1 MVVNIIGLQA
11 SSLTSTKALIQ
22 MYGLWPI
29 NILVLCPYNL
39 ISLTINKKSS
49 LKKTGTFFLTRDN
62 LKLGLVLGLI
72 TPLIVLVI
80 IYFLKFSDIDF
91 GQFIKE
97 FKQTRQYIT
106 FWGVWCLVG
115 NIALFTYY
123 INTNKDRTAKGIF
136 AITLVYGIGILL
148 LKLFI

>member
-1 MVVNIIGLQA
+1 
-11 SSLTSTKALIQ
+11 
-22 MYGLWPI
+22 
-29 NILVLCPYNL
+29 
-39 ISLTINKKSS
+39 
-49 LKKTGTFFLTRDN
+49 LKTTGTFFLTRDN

-72 TPLIVLVI
+72 TPFIVLVI
-80 IYFLKFSDIDF
+80 IYFIKFSSY
-91 GQFIKE
+91 E
-97 FKQTRQYIT
+97 FNEFLRSFFQQKQLIT

>member
-1 MVVNIIGLQA
+1 
-11 SSLTSTKALIQ
+11 
-22 MYGLWPI
+22 
-29 NILVLCPYNL
+29 
-39 ISLTINKKSS
+39 
-49 LKKTGTFFLTRDN
+49 LKTTGTFFLTRDN

-72 TPLIVLVI
+72 TPFIVLVV
-80 IYFLKFSDIDF
+80 IYFIKFSSY
-91 GQFIKE
+91 E
-97 FKQTRQYIT
+97 FNEFLRSFFQQKQLIT

>member
-1 MVVNIIGLQA
+1 M
-11 SSLTSTKALIQ
+11 
-22 MYGLWPI
+22 
-29 NILVLCPYNL
+29 
-39 ISLTINKKSS
+39 
-49 LKKTGTFFLTRDN
+49 
-62 LKLGLVLGLI
+62 
-72 TPLIVLVI
+72 IVLVI
-80 IYFLKFSDIDF
+80 IYFLKFADRQDF
-91 GQFIKE
+91 DEFIKA
-97 FKQTRQYIT
+97 FTRTRQLIT